1 MDLDSEVGLSLGSYL
16 LVPLQGCVIVSSVI
30 FVLVC
35 PLITG
40 LGQAPLVC
48 WNRGQEPDVVQ
59 ALLQDSSDKAYGKK
73 GMGLRQGFLGT
84 D

>member
-16 LVPLQGCVIVSSVI
+16 LMCDCFFSDL
-30 FVLVC
+30 VLVC
-35 PLITG
+35 PMITG
-40 LGQAPLVC
+40 LGQAPLVG
-48 WNRGQEPDVVQ
+48 WNRDQEPDVVQ

-73 GMGLRQGFLGT
+73 GTGLRQGFLES